1 MPSPPL
7 NAHTTPAFK
16 RPAVGG
22 SWLQTTAQIG
32 VSLLVVML
40 FTTLVLWMAGAPPL
54 AAYGAIFKG
63 SLGSWTK
70 LSHVIKAWI
79 PLTLCACGLLY
90 TFRIGL
96 WNIGVEGQI
105 IVGAIFASWAAR
117 TVPGPGWF
125 VIAVGIVAG
134 LIGGAIWGLLAGVLK
149 THGGVNEI
157 FGGLGLYFV
166 GLGMTTYLVIG
177 PWAREGVASTSG
189 TDLFDEDVWFPTIG
203 SLDISWLSLVLAV
216 VSVVGVYFLMRGTL
230 FGLKLKAIGSN
241 MESSARLGVS
251 SNRYMLSAFA
261 LAGALAGLAGTTQ
274 AMAFHHKLVPSIS
287 GGYGFLGILVVL
299 LAGFR
304 AAPVAP
310 LALFFAALSVG
321 SLQLELRLDL
331 DSSVGGVIQG
341 TLVLFVLLATGWQRR
356 RLQLRAAA
364 DVEGSG

>member
-1 MPSPPL
+1 M
-7 NAHTTPAFK
+7 TTRSQTGTRIVVLAVVGAAVVAALLLLALGANPWEAFK
-16 RPAVGG
+16 LLFEG
-22 SWLQTTAQIG
+22 SFGSMDKLSAT
-32 VSLLVVML
+32 LLVWV
-40 FTTLVLWMAGAPPL
+40 PL
-54 AAYGAIFKG
+54 AIASA
-63 SLGSWTK
+63 SLVVTYS
-70 LSHVIKAWI
+70 A
-79 PLTLCACGLLY
+79 
-90 TFRIGL
+90 GL

-105 IVGAIFASWAAR
+105 IMGAIFASWAAR

-125 VIAVGIVAG
+125 VMLMGIVAG
-134 LIGGAIWGLLAGVLK
+134 LVGGALWGLLAGVLK

-189 TDLFDEDVWFPTIG
+189 TDLFREEVWFPTIG
-203 SLDISWLSLVLAV
+203 SLDVSWLSLVLAA
-216 VSVVGVYFLMRGTL
+216 VSVAGVFVLMRGTL

-241 MESSARLGVS
+241 MASSARLGVS

-356 RLQLRAAA
+356 RHQLRVAANA
-364 DVEGSG
+364 QGGGG

>member
-1 MPSPPL
+1 MSAQP
-7 NAHTTPAFK
+7 
-16 RPAVGG
+16 RVGG
-22 SWLQTTAQIG
+22 RVVLLAGIG
-32 VSLLVVML
+32 AALVAALLL
-40 FTTLVLWMAGAPPL
+40 LALGANPWEASKL
-54 AAYGAIFKG
+54 IFKG
-63 SLGSWTK
+63 SFGSMDK
-70 LSHVIKAWI
+70 LSATLLVWVPLVIASASLVI
-79 PLTLCACGLLY
+79 TYSA
-90 TFRIGL
+90 GL

-105 IVGAIFASWAAR
+105 IIGAIFASWAAR

-125 VIAVGIVAG
+125 VIAMGICAG
-134 LIGGAIWGLLAGVLK
+134 LVGGAIWGLLAGVLR

-166 GLGMTTYLVIG
+166 GLGLTTYLVIG

-203 SLDISWLSLVLAV
+203 SLDISWLSLVLAL
-216 VSVVGVYFLMRGTL
+216 VSIIGVYFLMRGTI

-241 MESSARLGVS
+241 MASSARLGVS

-341 TLVLFVLLATGWQRR
+341 TLVLFVLIATGWQRR
-356 RLQLRAAA
+356 RRQLRTATDAQGGA
-364 DVEGSG
+364 G